1 SRSGALMGESVMFLN
16 QAMATLRDIW
26 REIGIPER
34 LQLER
39 TEAVR
44 AHVKSLLDMMIS
56 EEESLKEYLLN
67 SITACQRELDTL
79 HRELQLDPFEAEEQ
93 GTILQTERDLRAR
106 VQVLL
111 KQKAD
116 RKQELKTLQEQDQEL
131 CNILCAARFPIDSD
145 AVPSLKDLDL
155 YRRHVAALSAEKE
168 RRREEFVSTKQQIL
182 LLMEELEHSP
192 ENSFEQDVVS
202 SDEEDFCLS
211 QHNIAA
217 LQSLR
222 QQLEAQRSLNADLC
236 VELRSRIAELWE
248 RLQVPAEE
256 RELSA
261 VH

>member
-1 SRSGALMGESVMFLN
+1 SPSGALIAESVVCLN
-16 QAMATLRDIW
+16 QAMMTLRDIW
-26 REIGIPER
+26 REIGIPEE

-39 TEAVR
+39 IEAVKT
-44 AHVKSLLDMMIS
+44 HVKGLLDMMIS
-56 EEESLKEYLLN
+56 EEENLKEYLLN
-67 SITACQRELDTL
+67 SITACRRELNTL
-79 HRELQLDPFEAEEQ
+79 HRELQLDPFEVEEQ
-93 GTILQTERDLRAR
+93 GTILETERYLRTC
-106 VQVLL
+106 VQALL
-111 KQKAD
+111 KEKAE

-145 AVPSLKDLDL
+145 AVPSMKDLDL
-155 YRRHVAALSAEKE
+155 FRSHLVTLSAEKE

-202 SDEEDFCLS
+202 SNEEDFCLS

-222 QQLEAQRSLNADLC
+222 QQLEAQQSLNAEVC
-236 VELRSRIAELWE
+236 VELRSRITELWE

-261 VH
+261 VY